1 MPPVSRA
8 NEASRM
14 RVCLMGL
21 LPTKHI
27 NTKGD
32 ATDNTVSDIASC
44 ENQIHPFFPHQKIG
58 HLLKRSPPTA
68 AIHKYQHRSRR
79 VARIPQV
86 MKAEVRD
93 FCLFLFDFR
102 GSKAVSVDDPGSIA
116 AGNCILF
123 SIIV

>member
-1 MPPVSRA
+1 
-8 NEASRM
+8 
-14 RVCLMGL
+14 MGL

-86 MKAEVRD
+86 MKAEVGFRVAL
-93 FCLFLFDFR
+93 CL
-102 GSKAVSVDDPGSIA
+102 PGMAKGKSCRTA
-116 AGNCILF
+116 A
-123 SIIV
+123 